1 MASSLS
7 ELQLWVNLATGL
19 RPLEQLA
26 LIGLSQRDPW
36 LQPST
41 IDPSRIVG
49 EEKCYRASQWLSQNF
64 RSLLHGYCD
73 FCAQSGSKVAGKA
86 SDTMSLVGALASLLM
101 ATHGYSAAPA
111 VAFASWALQS
121 GMKLWCEQ
129 YGMVRLDGSGS
140 YRLNLYA
147 NYGGDFPATESQ
159 VDIPG
164 IFSMSYYPAIKEVI
178 RDKQYKSPV
187 HQIIIQEPARAK
199 GQFMPADVSKIDEI
213 IEHCEPQ
220 HEHQF
225 IFSDTRSKRTI
236 SGTVD
241 VDCLQAQSSELEFRA
256 STVELKG
263 A

>member
-1 MASSLS
+1 MASSQS

-26 LIGLSQRDPW
+26 LIGLSQRDPY

-49 EEKCYRASQWLSQNF
+49 EEKCYRASQWLSQNV
-64 RSLLHGYCD
+64 RSLLHCYCD
-73 FCAQSGSKVAGKA
+73 FCSQAGSKVGGKA

-101 ATHGYSAAPA
+101 ATYGYSAAPA

-121 GMKLWCEQ
+121 GMKLWCDQ
-129 YGMVRLDGSGS
+129 YGVVRLDGSGS

-147 NYGGDFPATESQ
+147 NYEGDHPVTLSS

-187 HQIIIQEPARAK
+187 HQVLIQEPARAK
-199 GQFMPADVSKIDEI
+199 GQFMPADAKKIYDVMEYCESK
-213 IEHCEPQ
+213 HQ
-220 HEHQF
+220 HQF
-225 IFSDTRSKRTI
+225 SFSDIRSKRTL

-241 VDCLQAQSSELEFRA
+241 VYCLQALSTELELEA
-256 STVELKG
+256 STVELRG